1 MMRKGMLCIGALMGA
16 LSAQGGLAAGS
27 TQLAVGP
34 PSADAILF
42 TDDALYISAPGI
54 IPAEA
59 SDPVPL
65 PGEPVGTP
73 AEVYYRMDRK
83 TGALTRVAAPPPG
96 AQGLQVSS
104 VSLVNLNRGWS
115 TASITYLVSSGGTIY
130 SLNSFNCGPMGYGV
144 HVLTLDCKPVPLAL
158 KPGELPTAVEEFG
171 PYQLIG
177 TSSMVP
183 GTAATT
189 GSRGVLVLS
198 AKDGSLVRTLS
209 QADGL
214 PEDMIKL
221 IRRDPV
227 TGDLWVET
235 PRSLTELSPKFE
247 VQRVLYLRLG
257 FDTGGVPALVM
268 GDAPEYDDPYA
279 LLALKLHVTDFAA
292 YKAAVAAIP
301 SAVRNTLFTHVFP
314 QEQAGGRVPAE
325 FAPLLPFVVA
335 DLQRNPDPRQS
346 LFALSSLCMFTGPA
360 VKDMADKLI
369 TGTKGVTGINVWYK
383 VKTCANPAVAS
394 AHTPPP
400 RQPYTGGGMNVTAYA
415 MQDRM
420 SQPNLSIE
428 SFSPP
433 LLYWDGKH
441 PVRLEDN
448 TIDDGGGA
456 AGPSVTRWYVSP
468 VLPVDPAHALMIA
481 ERPVPALDGGGGDK
495 HVMDAMLPAT
505 LPPGLYYVALCA
517 NADHK
522 YPQAF
527 EQDRCRIPRLEP
539 PRPTP

>member
-1 MMRKGMLCIGALMGA
+1 MMRRGVLCIIALMGA

-27 TQLAVGP
+27 AQLAVGP
-34 PSADAILF
+34 PDVDAILF

-54 IPAEA
+54 ISAEA

-73 AEVYYRMDRK
+73 VEVYYRMDRK
-83 TGALTRVAAPPPG
+83 TGVLTRVAAPPPG
-96 AQGLQVSS
+96 AQGVQVSS

-115 TASITYLVSSGGTIY
+115 TASITYLVSSDGAIY
-130 SLNSFNCGPMGYGV
+130 SLNSFSCGPMGYGV
-144 HVLTLDCKPVPLAL
+144 HMLTPDCKQVLPAVL
-158 KPGELPTAVEEFG
+158 KPAELPTAMEEFG

-198 AKDGSLVRTLS
+198 AKDGSLVRTLN

-227 TGDLWVET
+227 TGNLWVET

-247 VQRVLYLRLG
+247 VQRVLYLHLG
-257 FDTGGVPALVM
+257 LDTGGVPSLVM

-279 LLALKLHVTDFAA
+279 VLALKLHVTDFTA

-301 SAVRNTLFTHVFP
+301 SAERNTLFTRVFP
-314 QEQAGGRVPAE
+314 QEQAGGSVPAE

-335 DLQRNPDPRQS
+335 DLQRDPDPRQS
-346 LFALSSLCMFTGPA
+346 LFALSSLCMFNGPA
-360 VKDMADKLI
+360 VKETADKLI

-383 VKTCANPAVAS
+383 VKTCADPAVVS
-394 AHTPPP
+394 AHAPPP

-448 TIDDGGGA
+448 TIDDGGGT
-456 AGPSVTRWYVSP
+456 AGPSITRWYVSP
-468 VLPVDPAHALMIA
+468 VLPVDPADAVMIA

-495 HVMDAMLPAT
+495 HAMDVMLPAT
-505 LPPGLYYVALCA
+505 LPPGLYYAAPCA

-527 EQDRCRIPRLEP
+527 EVARCRIPRLA
-539 PRPTP
+539 PRTTP